1 MLHGQEKLFCQIF
14 FQLDKPQKEKDCFAN
29 TAGAVSTTST
39 VVRVPNAHFVHQQRG
54 NVENKFKK
62 LKRKKVNVKIKYSLT
77 NN

>member
-1 MLHGQEKLFCQIF
+1 MKTCYTGRRSCFAKYF
-14 FQLDKPQKEKDCFAN
+14 FQLDKPQKEKGCFAN

-62 LKRKKVNVKIKYSLT
+62 LKRKKS
-77 NN
+77 